1 MVAFGGRLG
10 LACRVM
16 RQICIVAIAL
26 VLAVPAYAQKKKKQE
41 MPPEQAEAIKK
52 FQEGQE
58 LEKAGQYDEAIA
70 KYQEAFELFP
80 DPGLYGRIAAAY
92 QLKGN
97 ANKDFEA
104 YRKAIEAYQK
114 LLELLPE
121 GTDEKTIAQIN
132 ERIAS
137 LEAAIKAEE
146 ERKKKEEEDAKQR
159 KLEDERKRQEAEL
172 EKQKEKERLEGMR
185 PAFDAMV
192 VSGVDQDISAVA
204 RLIAGGFL
212 GWGRFALEGHLAFEG
227 FLRVDNAKGV
237 SGRSIGLDLG
247 TRIGL
252 GSRPN
257 FQGPFVS
264 LGGSFGLYGG
274 KPRERKLDDEMEICQ
289 GFDSPEDPGSCS
301 FDIDKNITGRF
312 GLGYGFA
319 ASDFTTVAARLDFTY
334 WLFSVDGT
342 QGAGSV
348 PAARVEKP
356 QQTFSILLGLEFMRW
371 F

>member
-1 MVAFGGRLG
+1 
-10 LACRVM
+10 M
-16 RQICIVAIAL
+16 RKILIATIAL
-26 VLAVPAYAQKKKKQE
+26 LIAVPAAYAQDDKKKE
-41 MPPEQAEAIKK
+41 MPPEQIEAIKLFK
-52 FQEGQE
+52 EGQA
-58 LEKAGQYDEAIA
+58 LEKTGDYDGAIA
-70 KYQEAFELFP
+70 KYQAAFDLFP

-97 ANKDFEA
+97 ATKDFDA
-104 YRKAIEAYQK
+104 YQKAIEAYKK

-121 GTDEKTIAQIN
+121 TTDPATVTQIN

-137 LEAAIKAEE
+137 LETAIKTEE
-146 ERKKKEEEDAKQR
+146 ERKKKEAEDAKQR
-159 KLEDERKRQEAEL
+159 KLEEERERQESEL
-172 EKQKEKERLEGMR
+172 AKKREKERLEGMR

-192 VSGVDQDISAVA
+192 VSGVDQDVSAVA

-212 GWGRFALEGHLAFEG
+212 GWGRFALEAHLAFEG
-227 FLRVDNAKGV
+227 FLRVNNDKGV
-237 SGRSIGLDLG
+237 SGRSVGLDLG

-252 GSRPN
+252 GSQPN
-257 FQGPFVS
+257 FQGPFLS

-274 KPRERKLDDEMEICQ
+274 KPRERKLADAMEICQ
-289 GFDSPEDPGSCS
+289 GFDSPEDPGSCA

-312 GLGYGFA
+312 GFGYGFA
-319 ASDFTTVAARLDFTY
+319 ASDKTTVAARLDFTY

-356 QQTFSILLGLEFMRW
+356 QQSFSILLGLEFMRW
-371 F
+371 FQ